1 MDMQDRHVTI
11 TDIDIPFWR
20 LVAIFI
26 KFALAAIPAYIVV
39 GLIILVVV
47 GILSVIFGGF
57 GMMMMDG
64 VDFN

>member
-1 MDMQDRHVTI
+1 MDTQDRHVTI

-39 GLIILVVV
+39 ALIIFVIVAIV
-47 GILSVIFGGF
+47 SVIFGGV
-57 GMMMMDG
+57 GLMMMDG

>member
-1 MDMQDRHVTI
+1 MDTQDRHVTI

-39 GLIILVVV
+39 ALIVFVVIALLGV
-47 GILSVIFGGF
+47 VFGGF
-57 GMMMMDG
+57 GMMMMG
-64 VDFN
+64 APDFN